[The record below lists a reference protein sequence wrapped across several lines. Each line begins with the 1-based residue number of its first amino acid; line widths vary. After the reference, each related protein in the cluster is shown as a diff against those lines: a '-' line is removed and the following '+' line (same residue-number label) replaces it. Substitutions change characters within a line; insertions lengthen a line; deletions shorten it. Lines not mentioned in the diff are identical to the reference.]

1 MGPSGFLFDDCVL
14 VAFLVRANQADAASA
29 EHQPEPAAS
38 REFRVVMTPSLGIPK
53 FPLAG
58 FE

>member
-14 VAFLVRANQADAASA
+14 VAFRVRANQADAASV
-29 EHQPEPAAS
+29 EHEPAAS
-38 REFRVVMTPSLGIPK
+38 REFRGVMTPSLGIPK